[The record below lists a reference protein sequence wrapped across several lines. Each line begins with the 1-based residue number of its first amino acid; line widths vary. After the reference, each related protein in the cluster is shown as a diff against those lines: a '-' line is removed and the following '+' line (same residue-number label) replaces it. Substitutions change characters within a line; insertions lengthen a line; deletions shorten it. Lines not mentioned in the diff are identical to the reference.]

1 MKTTIQLGLGQKWTS
16 PPLAEDE
23 SGEVREIITLG
34 AGRVGFRI
42 ESQSLAPTH
51 VSETA
56 FRAWIRETEAKL
68 TRDAIPPAQLSP
80 GLELGRRIRLL
91 REMAGL
97 SQQQLAE
104 KVGISRSAVAF
115 WETGRSGHVGKH
127 LGSLAQVLGVE
138 PEVLLT
144 GMAYKAIQ
152 ETLTPDENTMLTLYR
167 QLDPL
172 IKLQAQKWIERRVRH
187 KADEAQTLKT
197 PGQPKSA

>member
-1 MKTTIQLGLGQKWTS
+1 MKTILQLGLGQKWTS
-16 PPLAEDE
+16 YSASDR
-23 SGEVREIITLG
+23 SVREVREIVTLA
-34 AGRVGFRI
+34 AGRVCFRT
-42 ESQSLAPTH
+42 EGKSLVPTQT
-51 VSETA
+51 SEA
-56 FRAWIRETEAKL
+56 AYKAWIRETEAVL
-68 TRDAIPPAQLSP
+68 TKNAIPQAQLSP

-97 SQQQLAE
+97 SQNQLAE

-127 LGSLAQVLGVE
+127 LGGLAEVLGVE

-152 ETLTPDENTMLTLYR
+152 ATLTPDEDTMLALYR

-187 KADEAQTLKT
+187 SESEIQNAKT
-197 PGQPKSA
+197 GRSPKSA

>member
-1 MKTTIQLGLGQKWTS
+1 MRTTIQLGLGQKWAAS
-16 PPLAEDE
+16 PRPGQVE
-23 SGEVREIITLG
+23 GEVREIVTLA
-34 AGRVGFRI
+34 AGRVGFRV
-42 ESQSLAPTH
+42 EGQSLAPTQ
-51 VSETA
+51 VSEVTY
-56 FRAWIRETEAKL
+56 RAWIRETEAVL
-68 TRDAIPPAQLSP
+68 TREAIPPAQLSP

-127 LGSLAQVLGVE
+127 LGSLAEVLGVE

-152 ETLTPDENTMLTLYR
+152 ATLTPDENTMLTLYR

-187 KADEAQTLKT
+187 RASEAREAKAI
-197 PGQPKSA
+197 GQSRTA

>member
-1 MKTTIQLGLGQKWTS
+1 M
-16 PPLAEDE
+16 
-23 SGEVREIITLG
+23 
-34 AGRVGFRI
+34 
-42 ESQSLAPTH
+42 
-51 VSETA
+51 
-56 FRAWIRETEAKL
+56 
-68 TRDAIPPAQLSP
+68 TRNAVPAAQLSP

-127 LGSLAQVLGVE
+127 LGSLAEVLGVE

-152 ETLTPDENTMLTLYR
+152 ATLTPDENTMLTLYR

-172 IKLQAQKWIERRVRH
+172 IKLQAQKWIERRVRNTSGEVQDV
-187 KADEAQTLKT
+187 K
-197 PGQPKSA
+197 PIGQSRTA

>member
-1 MKTTIQLGLGQKWTS
+1 MKTTIQLGLGQKWTAS
-16 PPLAEDE
+16 AAAEQAA
-23 SGEVREIITLG
+23 GEVREIVTLG
-34 AGRVGFRI
+34 SGRVGFRV
-42 ESQSLAPTH
+42 ENQSPVPTQ
-51 VSETA
+51 VSEA
-56 FRAWIRETEAKL
+56 AYRAWIRETEAVL
-68 TRDAIPPAQLSP
+68 TTDAIPAAQLSP

-127 LGSLAQVLGVE
+127 LGSLAEVLGVE

-152 ETLTPDENTMLTLYR
+152 ATLTPDENTMLTLYR

-172 IKLQAQKWIERRVRH
+172 IKIQAQKWIERRVRN
-187 KADEAQTLKT
+187 TLNEDLDSK
-197 PGQPKSA
+197 PSGQSRTA